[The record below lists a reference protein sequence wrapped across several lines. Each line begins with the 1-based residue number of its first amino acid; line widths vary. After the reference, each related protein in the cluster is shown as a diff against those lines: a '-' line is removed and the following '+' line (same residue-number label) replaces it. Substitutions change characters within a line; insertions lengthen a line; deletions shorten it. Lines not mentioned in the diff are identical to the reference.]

1 MLVLGYT
8 LLELVDMVEAIRTG
22 WRREFLGY
30 SVIGSNIVGVAVILR
45 RYSHSDTTLYILL
58 AILHT
63 KYAGWR
69 QDDFN
74 VHT

>member
-30 SVIGSNIVGVAVILR
+30 SVAGGTSRGPW
-45 RYSHSDTTLYILL
+45 SHPD
-58 AILHT
+58 AALHIFF
-63 KYAGWR
+63 YG
-69 QDDFN
+69 
-74 VHT
+74 